1 MTRKF
6 FSVGCKLTLAAVVTF
21 GVCGAGRGEAGQ
33 CNTQGGGGFNGGNFG
48 GPVFG
53 GTPKVPQIPG
63 LPPLSAGS
71 NFPIIVEPAVAKQS
85 TPVKILGN
93 APIVA
98 KPAVTIPIAVTKPAV
113 EVPVTNVAAAKS
125 VADALDRR

>member
-6 FSVGCKLTLAAVVTF
+6 FSVGCKFTLAVAVTF
-21 GVCGAGRGEAGQ
+21 GVCGAGRADAGQ
-33 CNTQGGGGFNGGNFG
+33 CQAQGGGRSK

-53 GTPKVPQIPG
+53 GAPQVPQIPG

-98 KPAVTIPIAVTKPAV
+98 KPVVTIPVVVKPPIEA
-113 EVPVTNVAAAKS
+113 PVSDVAAASS
-125 VADALDRR
+125 VADALNRR